1 MKRAH
6 QLYADAVSALLKLV
20 AEQMDMSA
28 TDEQRL
34 DCIGKMTDTFSLV
47 RNALFSFSEQIS
59 QLQNQQLAFAVR
71 CYLQANPRLEDFPLT
86 YVSPGFST
94 LTGYASAEVLGR
106 NCRLLQGSWCS
117 V

>member
-20 AEQMDMSA
+20 AEQMDMPA

-47 RNALFSFSEQIS
+47 RNYQLF
-59 QLQNQQLAFAVR
+59 LVA
-71 CYLQANPRLEDFPLT
+71 CPL
-86 YVSPGFST
+86 
-94 LTGYASAEVLGR
+94 LIL
-106 NCRLLQGSWCS
+106 
-117 V
+117 

>member
-59 QLQNQQLAFAVR
+59 QLQNQQLIGR
-71 CYLQANPRLEDFPLT
+71 YLAKMVQLIYPQLLEE
-86 YVSPGFST
+86 
-94 LTGYASAEVLGR
+94 EV
-106 NCRLLQGSWCS
+106 
-117 V
+117 